1 MALNLSARFPRV
13 TRVFAAVRA
22 AMADPRATR
31 YFRQRN
37 AAGVHVDHDN
47 AEQVAAVWAC
57 MDVIASALS
66 ASDWNV
72 YAGGRGAANKKDLPA
87 DSLQYILNTRFN
99 AEMTAQAGKRALAL
113 AAVGYGTGYAEIEY
127 DMARRIVGLWPIA
140 PDRVDPRRDPATNRL
155 FYLVWQESVGDWVEF
170 TPEELFIVRGAS
182 LVGFAGDD
190 AIRRAV
196 QTIATAVALDQYA
209 AAFFGNGAQLGT
221 VFTYKGKLDDTHY
234 NRVKEQIEQRHSGV
248 RNAFRSGFFEG
259 DGEWDVHSMGIDAEK
274 SQLVLAKQLSVEE
287 ICRWFRVPPHK
298 VAHLLRATNNNIEH
312 QGLEFTRDTLR
323 PWVKEIEQEADYK
336 LIPARGPRK
345 FVEIDV
351 DWAEQ
356 GDYKSRAEAYQIL
369 RACGVFSPNMV
380 LRKLGE
386 NTIGAKGDVFTMN
399 GAAVRLEDVGKNML
413 PAPKAPAPNTA
424 PNPATKPTPADDPA
438 ASAWLLSVY
447 QRIQRRVENRA
458 RHLQSAGRPDW
469 LAESRTS
476 SKGYALELM
485 ADLAA
490 VLGERF
496 TAANDWALQ
505 VVDGAD
511 PRTAVNAALDAT

>member
-1 MALNLSARFPRV
+1 MALNLAARFPRV

-22 AMADPRATR
+22 ALADPQRTR
-31 YFRQRN
+31 YFRMRN
-37 AAGVHVDHDN
+37 AANVHVDHDI

-72 YAGGRGAANKKDLPA
+72 YAGTRGAANKHDLPA

-127 DMARRIVGLWPIA
+127 DLARRIIGLWPIA
-140 PDRVDPRRDPATNRL
+140 PDRVAPRRDAVTGRL
-155 FYLVWQESVGDWVEF
+155 FYLVWQEGAGDWVEF
-170 TPEELFIVRGAS
+170 DPADLYIVRGAS

-190 AIRRAV
+190 AVRRAV
-196 QTIATAVALDQYA
+196 QTIANAVALDQYA
-209 AAFFGNGAQLGT
+209 TGFFGNGAQLGT
-221 VFTYKGKLDDTHY
+221 VFTYKGKLDDAHY
-234 NRVKEQIEQRHSGV
+234 QRVREQIEQRHSGV

-259 DGEWDVHSMGIDAEK
+259 DGEWAVHSMGVDADK
-274 SQLVLAKQLSVEE
+274 AQLIEAKHLSVEE

-386 NTIGAKGDVFTMN
+386 NTIGPKGDVFTMN

-413 PAPKAPAPNTA
+413 PAPASPAPKPEPKPAGEEGDDVTA
-424 PNPATKPTPADDPA
+424 
-438 ASAWLLSVY
+438 AWLLSVY
-447 QRIQRRVENRA
+447 QRIERRVDNRA
-458 RHLQSAGRPDW
+458 SHLQRAGRPDW
-469 LAESRTS
+469 LAESRAS
-476 SKGYALELM
+476 SRPFALELM
-485 ADLAA
+485 SDLAG

-496 TAANDWALQ
+496 TAANDRALQ
-505 VVDGAD
+505 VVDGLD
-511 PRTAVNAALDAT
+511 PHTAVTAALEAP